1 MEPSSGQRK
10 MIVGIDFGTEKT
22 CVSYAAWNSFQK
34 EPPPISSLTIND
46 RIVFASCLAQDQ
58 NERILWGQE
67 AYDSQ
72 QGPVYKWLK
81 LFLYDPD
88 HPILQEPDAPKLP
101 EGSLPEKLVTLYL
114 RQVYDAITEMIRIH
128 HSDCDQGTDY
138 WFGWPATWS
147 DESQQ
152 KMMRAVQE
160 AGYGNDSDRVFFLT
174 EAEAVALFFTQH
186 EKLGKPPSSLSVDWQ
201 SVKLG
206 DGRILICD
214 IGGGTT
220 DVVALQIQNSG
231 TNPTYE
237 LLSKSSGNDCGLAA
251 MDAALRGHV
260 RGLHGVPSQQLLD
273 KIGNLKRRFTGKE
286 DRPIFLPGSG
296 QRTALP
302 GDIKKCLNP
311 TIEKILALILEN
323 INASRQMQLP
333 ISGTAEVLYLQEYA
347 PISVAWGATLR
358 GALGRAI
365 PRLKFDRSYGLEV
378 TSEAIVHEEGLDTW
392 IRRKKSTP
400 HWFVRKNQEYAIDQQ
415 ERRIFNIFHR
425 AGDPATKII
434 NIVEHPGTC
443 PSPDDGINL
452 VPKGVFQFCLRLQD
466 RDSILRT
473 GDECSIKVQIAWTL
487 TYSEQQAGVDLVA
500 SVKDAELGREV
511 KVLDGHEVVH

>member
-22 CVSYAAWNSFQK
+22 CKSMLQQSSSMSSPKRTAAYL
-34 EPPPISSLTIND
+34 SLTIND

-186 EKLGKPPSSLSVDWQ
+186 EKLGK
-201 SVKLG
+201 
-206 DGRILICD
+206 
-214 IGGGTT
+214 

-237 LLSKSSGNDCGLAA
+237 LLSKSSGNDCGVAA

-333 ISGTAEVLYLQEYA
+333 IS
-347 PISVAWGATLR
+347 
-358 GALGRAI
+358 
-365 PRLKFDRSYGLEV
+365 FDRSYGLEV
-378 TSEAIVHEEGLDTW
+378 TSEAIVHEEGLDMW

-425 AGDPATKII
+425 AGDPATTII